1 MVRQI
6 GLSQNFEWELGL
18 KVDLVDLGIG
28 NAQSVCNWLTDAKCE
43 VERIT
48 KVEDLSSDL
57 VVMPGVGAVKQFM
70 SKLTTSGFEKAII
83 KHVERGGRLL
93 GICLGFQVMFEH
105 SDEDGG
111 VKTLGLLHGHVER
124 LKGNATHNGW
134 EKFHH
139 NLSDVKLYGCW
150 RKARLTRRH
159 ILNGRFFYN
168 HEYAAVNGSKKQFA
182 LPVSEALSQYS
193 GLVVKENVIGMQFH
207 PEKSQKSGAELL
219 KFIL

>member
-6 GLSQNFEWELGL
+6 GPSQNFEWELEL

-28 NAQSVCNWLTDAKCE
+28 NAQSVYNWLTDAKCE

-57 VVMPGVGAVKQFM
+57 VVMPGVGAAKQFM
-70 SKLTTSGFEKAII
+70 SKLATSGFEKAII
-83 KHVERGGRLL
+83 KPVERGGRLL

-124 LKGNATHNGW
+124 LKGIVTHDGW

-139 NLSDVKLYGCW
+139 DLSDVKFKGCW
-150 RKARLTRRH
+150 RKIGITK
-159 ILNGRFFYN
+159 GRSIYP
-168 HEYAAVNGSKKQFA
+168 
-182 LPVSEALSQYS
+182 L
-193 GLVVKENVIGMQFH
+193 
-207 PEKSQKSGAELL
+207 
-219 KFIL
+219 